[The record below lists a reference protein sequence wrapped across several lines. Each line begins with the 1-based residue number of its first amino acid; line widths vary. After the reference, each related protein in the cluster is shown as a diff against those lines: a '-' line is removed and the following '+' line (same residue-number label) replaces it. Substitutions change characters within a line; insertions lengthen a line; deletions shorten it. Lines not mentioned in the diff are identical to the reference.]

1 MEDTKT
7 ELPVGIP
14 CNSRVLEDRFE
25 DMEDASSYD
34 DTGVVDEGL
43 HGWHLEN
50 IESLL
55 GVTVGVGV
63 GVAVDVGVVGVCV
76 GVAGG
81 AGVGVGTAMTDAY
94 FL

>member
-7 ELPVGIP
+7 ELWASLVIP
-14 CNSRVLEDRFE
+14 LQVLEDRFE

-34 DTGVVDEGL
+34 DTAQVDEGR
-43 HGWHLEN
+43 GWHLEN

-63 GVAVDVGVVGVCV
+63 GVAVDVGVAVGVCV

-81 AGVGVGTAMTDAY
+81 EAWAWA
-94 FL
+94 LQ

>member
-1 MEDTKT
+1 
-7 ELPVGIP
+7 
-14 CNSRVLEDRFE
+14 VLEDRFE

-34 DTGVVDEGL
+34 DTAQVVDEGL

-63 GVAVDVGVVGVCV
+63 GVAVDVGVAVGVCV
-76 GVAGG
+76 AWGRGRG
-81 AGVGVGTAMTDAY
+81 RGHCK
-94 FL
+94 

>member
-1 MEDTKT
+1 
-7 ELPVGIP
+7 
-14 CNSRVLEDRFE
+14 
-25 DMEDASSYD
+25 
-34 DTGVVDEGL
+34 VVDEGL

-63 GVAVDVGVVGVCV
+63 GVAVDVGVAVGVC
-76 GVAGG
+76 GRGGG

-94 FL
+94 FYEKCNCLPFFH

>member
-1 MEDTKT
+1 MQARTTILHRWWTK
-7 ELPVGIP
+7 VCI
-14 CNSRVLEDRFE
+14 
-25 DMEDASSYD
+25 
-34 DTGVVDEGL
+34 
-43 HGWHLEN
+43 GWHLEN

-55 GVTVGVGV
+55 GVMGVGV
-63 GVAVDVGVVGVCV
+63 GVAVDVGVAVGVCV